1 MGVEVQEAGNRDRQ
15 ILDEVAGLRRHI
27 TELEIL
33 VDELREAQA
42 HYLTV
47 LESADDAIFIKDTEG
62 RYVIVNSVF
71 SDRVGMAEKDLVSK
85 TPLDVYPGEVG
96 AKIRADDLEAL
107 AGGEVVENE
116 DQFDTPEGQKIFLA
130 RKVPIRDSDGK
141 IVGLLG
147 ISRDITER
155 KRLEEALQ
163 ERTQELEQFAYVAS
177 HDLQEPL
184 RMVSSFVQLLARRY
198 EGKLD
203 SDADEFIQ
211 FAVDGAT
218 RMETLINHLLEYSR
232 LGTQGKPPES
242 CDCEQVVAQVETD
255 LTPAIKESSAD
266 VTRERLPSVM
276 ADRTQLAQLF
286 QNLIGNAIKF
296 RGDRQPKIHISGTRS
311 NGDWLFTVG
320 DNGIG
325 IDSQHTERIF
335 EIFERLHS
343 RRKYSGTG
351 IGLAICKKI
360 VERHGGRIWVESEK
374 GEGAR
379 FRFTI
384 PVIPRQVMS

>member
-1 MGVEVQEAGNRDRQ
+1 MNEAGKSGKQ
-15 ILDEVAGLRRHI
+15 IVDEVAGLRRRI
-27 TELEIL
+27 TELEAL
-33 VDELREAQA
+33 VDEPTEAQA
-42 HYLTV
+42 HYLTI

-71 SDRVGMAEKDLVSK
+71 SRRVGMSVQDLVGK
-85 TPLDVYPGEVG
+85 TPLDVYPEEVG

-107 AGGEVVENE
+107 AGDKMVENE
-116 DQFDTPEGQKIFLA
+116 DQFDTPGGQKIFLA
-130 RKVPIRDSDGK
+130 RKVPVRDSGGK
-141 IVGLLG
+141 VVGLLG

-163 ERTQELEQFAYVAS
+163 ARTQDLEQFAYVAS

-232 LGTQGKPPES
+232 VGTEGKSPES
-242 CDCEQVVAQVETD
+242 CDCEQVVTQVETD
-255 LTPAIKESSAD
+255 LTPAIKESSAA
-266 VTRERLPSVM
+266 VTRDRLPSVM

-296 RGDRQPKIHISGTRS
+296 RGDQQPRIHISGTRS

-374 GEGAR
+374 GTGAR